1 MSKRIGLKDIAKSL
15 NVSVTTVSRAL
26 NDKFDINPETR
37 KRILAKAEE
46 LNYRRNAYA
55 VSLRKNEYFSIG
67 VILPSIDH
75 YFFSTVLKGI
85 MNKAHMANYLVI
97 VGETTHYIQKEQE
110 IIEQFISHCVSG
122 VIISPSNQN
131 SLTNNLELLRRKRIP
146 YILVDRPSLDVN
158 DSFVKYDD
166 INGGFLA
173 TQHLIEQG
181 FKKIAFIKGLDYCVI
196 SNARLEGYKKALKK
210 YNLPIDED
218 LIKTSNHMDGN
229 ADGYLYTRQLLL
241 SANKPDAIFTV
252 TDDIATGVYSAAKE
266 LKINIPKDLG
276 VVGYS
281 DSKIATHLDPPLTT
295 VEQPGSEMGE
305 QAFDFLQQTIIKNNS
320 QLKRIFEARLII
332 RESSL
337 KSAKLKVHKQHS
349 N

>member
-1 MSKRIGLKDIAKSL
+1 MPKRIGLKDIAKAL

-26 NDKFDINPETR
+26 NDKFDINQETR

-97 VGETTHYIQKEQE
+97 VGETTHYIEKEKE

-122 VIISPSNQN
+122 VIISPSIQN
-131 SLTNNLELLRRKRIP
+131 TTNNNLELLKRKRIP
-146 YILVDRPSLDVN
+146 YILVDRPSDDAD
-158 DSFVKYDD
+158 DSYVRYDD
-166 INGGFLA
+166 VNGGFLA

-181 FKKIAFIKGLDYCVI
+181 FKKIAFIKGLDYCII
-196 SNARLEGYKKALKK
+196 SNARLEGYKKALQK
-210 YNLPIDED
+210 YNLPIDDD
-218 LIKTSNHMDGN
+218 LIKTSNHMDVTE
-229 ADGYLYTRQLLL
+229 DGYLYTRQMLL
-241 SANKPDAIFTV
+241 SLNKPDAIFTV
-252 TDDIATGVYSAAKE
+252 TDDIATGVYKAAKE
-266 LKINIPKDLG
+266 LKLSIPSDLG

-281 DSKIATHLDPPLTT
+281 NSIIATHLHPPLTT
-295 VEQPGSEMGE
+295 VEQPGNEMGE
-305 QAFDFLQQTIIKNNS
+305 QAFDFLQQAIINSNS
-320 QLKRIFEARLII
+320 QLERIFDARLII

-337 KSAKLKVHKQHS
+337 KSADGKTQ
-349 N
+349 